1 MNIFSVVGI
10 ALISACLIV
19 ILRKYSPEFSVPV
32 SIIASVI
39 LLLISIVFGKT
50 IFEKIEEISSSANIS
65 CDNIK
70 LIFKSLGIC
79 YIAQI
84 GKDVC
89 NDCGETALGDKVDL
103 AGKIAIASLSIPIAT
118 QVLKLVLELVN
129 K

>member
-1 MNIFSVVGI
+1 MNIFSVIGI

-19 ILRKYSPEFSVPV
+19 ILRKNSPEFAVPV

-39 LLLISIVFGKT
+39 ILLISIVFGKS
-50 IFEKIEEISSSANIS
+50 IFEKIEEISTSANIS
-65 CDNIK
+65 SENIK
-70 LIFKSLGIC
+70 LIFKAIGIC
-79 YIAQI
+79 YIVQI

-118 QVLKLVLELVN
+118 QVLELVLELVN